1 MAKTFHG
8 RIEDTLDALVLFEAC
23 RQGVLPK
30 LNRRLVAAEKGET
43 REELYDPEAPTLSI
57 TPLTITSSS
66 SSRSSKHQILAPKAP
81 SPPSPQSHFQSQN
94 LITPGSV
101 FVFDETEAKIC
112 RWTDGRIWSPSRIC
126 GNFLVYHELYR
137 KLPSQ
142 KYSARD
148 KAGVRDGYGLK
159 DKALR
164 RKVEQDGLVVL
175 GSRKGTF
182 VLKKDGLIKKT
193 ICVKGISLPPPEKMK
208 GGPLVVEMTTT
219 SPSKMGRGRA
229 AKAVESRVSG
239 LNFTGTQHLVCYEQ
253 AGAMAG
259 LYRPR
264 DYVELREISLS
275 KTFITS
281 QKFRDPVQVRPLPA
295 GQKPVE
301 PSDEYIRQT
310 RIVEVRTSPKATLPS
325 TEPNVA
331 RSAPIT
337 TRKES
342 GSATRR
348 GGKRG
353 IESKL
358 RTVLN
363 HPYTTRSQDR
373 QLREV
378 LEENQFLES
387 SDTESKSASPLLPD
401 IDQTNEDHA
410 DRITETIK
418 RDPNDP
424 DNSPLRLEPLAQEQ
438 VCESNRREY
447 DGTMEAPSG
456 QTSRNT
462 KRHGQVRAQD
472 RDTSERT
479 LNREQDY
486 ERTFRSSDNDA
497 TECSSSNSSPV
508 TITNGTSLSSSL
520 TLSPATVP
528 RDGPGALY
536 SDPLSP
542 TGFTSNSEN
551 MDMDMDMD
559 EAAQTLQG
567 TLASAYCPPR
577 QYSIPNGAYQCHGH
591 YGDAPEDSIR
601 ALLFEPDP
609 MTSSYRHPPND
620 TQRRHPS
627 NHAYSPTGGLLAY
640 PEDHFYPPGVPGG
653 EFRRWN
659 PPYPPPGSYY
669 GNRQYAIPGEY
680 PAPFIPN
687 YVLPP
692 WDENYGASEDYPSSD
707 VVSSDSF
714 ERIPVRHEY
723 QSCST
728 EGYGPRPNEYQM
740 TPQQVLHCQL
750 QYRLR
755 LHQMEEQRWIE
766 SHKRRRYVTSDE
778 GSVGYHHPN
787 AISSP
792 PVGGASETKSKG
804 TVSGDEEDEGVRSS
818 WTTGVD
824 FDSEAS
830 KLKGEQRSFGDAQ
843 LLQEQMP
850 DSGPADSA
858 HVIEWVD
865 SDDGKETTVRH
876 AISPIDGAD
885 MASESGSHQPSSR
898 AQVWTPS
905 NVSKV
910 SDYSEQEQPIG
921 RAHQWSSSPFGPKS
935 ACKRRRRSSSG
946 EYLASAD
953 YEGFESPTVDN
964 VAKDCRETSLNYT
977 PTRYD
982 SSQPIQIMSHVHIN
996 HRRRPS
1002 ITNESTK
1009 PAEDITVTNLGT
1021 NEYLL
1026 YSHHQPATF
1035 EVVLEDTVVSHD
1047 EPPSAH
1053 LISEE
1058 DPFFSDLRARG
1069 IGGRSCLAV
1078 HASSSPAEP
1087 SSADDHGRDEPRDRS
1102 VQL

>member
-1 MAKTFHG
+1 
-8 RIEDTLDALVLFEAC
+8 
-23 RQGVLPK
+23 
-30 LNRRLVAAEKGET
+30 
-43 REELYDPEAPTLSI
+43 
-57 TPLTITSSS
+57 
-66 SSRSSKHQILAPKAP
+66 SSKHQILAPKAP

-148 KAGVRDGYGLK
+148 KAGVRNGYGLK

-219 SPSKMGRGRA
+219 APSKMGRGRA

-264 DYVELREISLS
+264 DYVELREMSLS

-387 SDTESKSASPLLPD
+387 SDTESKSASPLLAD
-401 IDQTNEDHA
+401 IDQTNDDHA

-508 TITNGTSLSSSL
+508 TITNG
-520 TLSPATVP
+520 
-528 RDGPGALY
+528 
-536 SDPLSP
+536 
-542 TGFTSNSEN
+542 
-551 MDMDMDMD
+551 
-559 EAAQTLQG
+559 
-567 TLASAYCPPR
+567 
-577 QYSIPNGAYQCHGH
+577 
-591 YGDAPEDSIR
+591 
-601 ALLFEPDP
+601 
-609 MTSSYRHPPND
+609 
-620 TQRRHPS
+620 
-627 NHAYSPTGGLLAY
+627 
-640 PEDHFYPPGVPGG
+640 
-653 EFRRWN
+653 
-659 PPYPPPGSYY
+659 
-669 GNRQYAIPGEY
+669 
-680 PAPFIPN
+680 
-687 YVLPP
+687 
-692 WDENYGASEDYPSSD
+692 
-707 VVSSDSF
+707 
-714 ERIPVRHEY
+714 
-723 QSCST
+723 CST

-885 MASESGSHQPSSR
+885 IASESGSHQPSSR